1 MEVTPEIRRQ
11 VMIAECKR
19 LGHEVDLGGVFNW
32 QPTGGQT
39 LVDNPDSDLLPR
51 LQCTRC
57 EMVLAIVIPTHGYDY
72 ESAEAT
78 VYTMLRPEHDLAKR
92 IARNRGKRRPEVP
105 RRRPDDTVSAPE

>member
-1 MEVTPEIRRQ
+1 MEITPEIRRQ

-19 LGHEVDLGGVFNW
+19 LGHDVDLGGVFSW
-32 QPTGGQT
+32 RPTGGQ
-39 LVDNPDSDLLPR
+39 DLNEDPEADQLPR

-57 EMVLAIVIPTHGYDY
+57 EMVLAIIIPTHGYDY

-78 VYTMLRPEHDLAKR
+78 VYAMLRPEHALAKR
-92 IARNRGKRRPEVP
+92 IVRNLGKRRPEVP